1 MSSSKKDTVTKDYMK
16 NTTAFADAFNG
27 SVFHGEQ
34 IVDPKRLQLADSTQ
48 TAIVYND
55 VHLAA
60 IQKYRDLLKQAV
72 IMRDDNAAYLMLGIE
87 NQSDIHYAMPVRN
100 MLYDALQYTDQVAA
114 ADHAHREEAKEKKQL
129 RERKEAG
136 ETLTDE
142 AQALLDAPSDSSA
155 EFLSGFH
162 KTDRL
167 IPVITL
173 VILFNAA
180 PWDGPLSIHEMLDT
194 QDEEILSL
202 VPDYRIHLISPATM
216 ELEDFD
222 RFRTNLREIFLYI
235 KHSKDKKVLKHILST
250 DTRFK
255 ALEREAAVLIN
266 TVTGSQLP
274 LDTTLE
280 VTDMCK
286 AIEDIKEEA
295 RLEGRLQDLKNL
307 MNNLKCPLN
316 YAMDVLGIPEAER
329 DTLADMINQ

>member
-1 MSSSKKDTVTKDYMK
+1 M
-16 NTTAFADAFNG
+16 
-27 SVFHGEQ
+27 
-34 IVDPKRLQLADSTQ
+34 
-48 TAIVYND
+48 
-55 VHLAA
+55 
-60 IQKYRDLLKQAV
+60 
-72 IMRDDNAAYLMLGIE
+72 
-87 NQSDIHYAMPVRN
+87 
-100 MLYDALQYTDQVAA
+100 
-114 ADHAHREEAKEKKQL
+114 
-129 RERKEAG
+129 
-136 ETLTDE
+136 
-142 AQALLDAPSDSSA
+142 
-155 EFLSGFH
+155 
-162 KTDRL
+162 
-167 IPVITL
+167 
-173 VILFNAA
+173 ILFNAA

-202 VPDYRIHLISPATM
+202 VPDYRIHLISPAAM
-216 ELEDFD
+216 EQEDFD

-235 KHSKDKKVLKHILST
+235 KHSKDKEVLKHILST